1 MENFSQKFLNFIT
14 LKKQTPLSAMWVIFF
29 VAAFITALFWWIFP
43 ESMFDLVKQSNQ
55 KAKQI
60 PQSDVFKVIVDG
72 MFDAAETAVMKI
84 ALPLAG
90 VMTFFMGLLN
100 IGEKAGAIGFLAR
113 IVGPFF
119 NRLFPEVPANHPASG
134 QMIMNFSAN
143 MLGLDNAAT
152 PFGLKA
158 MQSLQELNPQKEV
171 ASNAQIMFLV
181 LHSAGP
187 VLIPLSIMA
196 QRSIYNAADPSD
208 IFIPC
213 LIATYFAT
221 LTGLIFVAI
230 KQKINL
236 FDKVILAWLGGIT
249 AFIVFVLW
257 YFSSLPQEEV
267 TSQSKIVSNFILYGF
282 VLSFI
287 LGAVWKRVDIF
298 DAFIEGAKGG
308 FETSVKIIPYLVAML
323 VAISCLRNI
332 GTLDLITG
340 GIRYVVVFLGFDTA
354 WVDALPTA
362 LMHPLSGGGSRA
374 MMISTMETFGADS
387 FAGRLACVFQ
397 GSSDTIFYV
406 LALYFGSVGIKQ
418 TRYTLWAGLTADLVS
433 VITAIWVSYIFFG

>member
-1 MENFSQKFLNFIT
+1 MENISKKFLDFIS
-14 LKKQTPLSAMWVIFF
+14 LKKQSPLSAMWVLFF
-29 VAAFITALFWWIFP
+29 VAAFITAIIKWLNP
-43 ESMFDLVKQSNQ
+43 D
-55 KAKQI
+55 I
-60 PQSDVFKVIVDG
+60 PQEQKTEIFKIIVDG
-72 MFDAAETAVMKI
+72 MFDSAETAVMKI

-90 VMTFFMGLLN
+90 VMTFFMGLLAV
-100 IGEKAGAIGFLAR
+100 GERAGAIGFLSR
-113 IVGPFF
+113 LIDPFF
-119 NRLFPEVPANHPASG
+119 SRLFPEVPPNHPASG

-158 MQSLQELNPQKEV
+158 MQSLQDLNPQKEV

-196 QRSIYNAADPSD
+196 QRSIYKAADPSD

-221 LTGLIFVAI
+221 LTGLIFVAV

-236 FDKVILAWLGGIT
+236 FDKVILSWLGGIT
-249 AFIVFVLW
+249 AFIGFVLW
-257 YFSSLPQEEV
+257 HFSNLPQEEV
-267 TSQSKIVSNFILYGF
+267 TAQSKVISNVILYGF
-282 VLSFI
+282 VLAFI
-287 LGAVWKRVDIF
+287 LGAVWKKVDIF
-298 DAFIEGAKGG
+298 DAFIEGAKSG

-323 VAISCLRNI
+323 VAISCLRNA
-332 GTLDLITG
+332 GTLDMIVNLIRMG
-340 GIRYVVVFLGFDTA
+340 VEFANIDTA
-354 WVDALPTA
+354 FVDALPTA

-374 MMISTMETFGADS
+374 MMISTMQTFGPDS
-387 FAGRLACVFQ
+387 FAGRLSCVFQ
-397 GSSDTIFYV
+397 GSADTIFYV

-418 TRYTLWAGLTADLVS
+418 TRYTLWAGLTADLVGI
-433 VITAIWVSYIFFG
+433 VTAIWVSYIFFPH

>member
-1 MENFSQKFLNFIT
+1 MENFSKKFIDFISF
-14 LKKQTPLSAMWVIFF
+14 KNQSPLSAMWVLFF
-29 VAAFITALFWWIFP
+29 VAAFITAIIKWLNPDIP
-43 ESMFDLVKQSNQ
+43 IEQ
-55 KAKQI
+55 KNEI
-60 PQSDVFKVIVDG
+60 FKVIVDG
-72 MFDAAETAVMKI
+72 MFDSAETAVMKI

-90 VMTFFMGLLN
+90 VMTFFMGLLAV
-100 IGEKAGAIGFLAR
+100 GEKAGAIGFLSR
-113 IVGPFF
+113 IIGPFF
-119 NRLFPEVPANHPASG
+119 SRLFPEVPPNHPASG

-196 QRSIYNAADPSD
+196 QRSIYKAEDPSD

-221 LTGLIFVAI
+221 LTGLVFVAI
-230 KQKINL
+230 KQGINL
-236 FDKVILAWLGGIT
+236 FDKIILSWLGGIT
-249 AFIVFVLW
+249 AFIGFSLW

-267 TSQSKIVSNFILYGF
+267 TAQSKIISNVILYGF
-282 VLSFI
+282 VLAFI
-287 LGAVWKRVDIF
+287 LGAVWKKVDIF

-323 VAISCLRNI
+323 VAISCLRNA
-332 GTLDLITG
+332 GTLDMIVG
-340 GIRYVVVFLGFDTA
+340 VIKQGVEILGMNTA
-354 WVDALPTA
+354 FTDALPTA

-374 MMISTMETFGADS
+374 MMISTMQTMGPDS
-387 FAGRLACVFQ
+387 FAGRLSCVFQ
-397 GSSDTIFYV
+397 GSADTIFYV

-418 TRYTLWAGLTADLVS
+418 TRYTLWAGLTADLVGII
-433 VITAIWVSYIFFG
+433 VAIWVSYIFFPH

>member
-1 MENFSQKFLNFIT
+1 MQHFSRKFIDFIS
-14 LKKQTPLSAMWVIFF
+14 LKKQSPLSAMWVLFF
-29 VAAFITALFWWIFP
+29 VAAFVTAIIKWLNPDIP
-43 ESMFDLVKQSNQ
+43 VEQ
-55 KAKQI
+55 KNEI
-60 PQSDVFKVIVDG
+60 FKVIVDG
-72 MFDAAETAVMKI
+72 MFDSAEIAVMKI

-90 VMTFFMGLLN
+90 VMTFFMGLLA

-113 IVGPFF
+113 LVGPFF
-119 NRLFPEVPANHPASG
+119 NRLFPEVPPNHPASG
-134 QMIMNFSAN
+134 HMIMNFSAN

-196 QRSIYNAADPSD
+196 QRSIYKAADPSD

-236 FDKVILAWLGGIT
+236 FDKIILLWLGGIT
-249 AFIVFVLW
+249 AFIGFALW
-257 YFSSLPQEEV
+257 YFSNLPQEEV
-267 TSQSKIVSNFILYGF
+267 AVQSKIISNVILYGF
-282 VLSFI
+282 VLAFI
-287 LGAVWKRVDIF
+287 LGAVWKKVDIF
-298 DAFIEGAKGG
+298 EAFIEGAKGG
-308 FETSVKIIPYLVAML
+308 FETSIKIIPYLVAML
-323 VAISCLRNI
+323 VAISCLRNA
-332 GTLDLITG
+332 GTLDMIVNVIRMG
-340 GIRYVVVFLGFDTA
+340 VEFVGIDTA
-354 WVDALPTA
+354 FVDALPTA

-374 MMISTMETFGADS
+374 MMISTMQASGPDS
-387 FAGRLACVFQ
+387 FAGRLSCVFQ

-433 VITAIWVSYIFFG
+433 IITAIWVSYIFFPH

>member
-1 MENFSQKFLNFIT
+1 MENFSKKLLNFVS
-14 LKKQTPLSAMWVIFF
+14 LKNQSPLSAMWVLFF
-29 VAAFITALFWWIFP
+29 VAAFITAIIKWLNPAIP
-43 ESMFDLVKQSNQ
+43 VEQ
-55 KAKQI
+55 KNEI
-60 PQSDVFKVIVDG
+60 FKVIVDG
-72 MFDAAETAVMKI
+72 MFDSAEIAVMKI

-90 VMTFFMGLLN
+90 VMTFFMGLLAV
-100 IGEKAGAIGFLAR
+100 GEKAGAIGFLSR
-113 IVGPFF
+113 IIGPFF
-119 NRLFPEVPANHPASG
+119 SRLFPEVPPNHPASG

-158 MQSLQELNPQKEV
+158 MQSLQDLNPQKEV

-196 QRSIYNAADPSD
+196 QRSIYKAEDPSD

-221 LTGLIFVAI
+221 LTGLIFVAV

-236 FDKVILAWLGGIT
+236 FDKIILSWLGGIT
-249 AFIVFVLW
+249 AFIGFVLW

-267 TSQSKIVSNFILYGF
+267 TSQSKIISNVILYGF
-282 VLSFI
+282 VLAFI
-287 LGAVWKRVDIF
+287 LGAVWKKVDIF

-323 VAISCLRNI
+323 VAISCLRNA
-332 GTLDLITG
+332 GTLDLVTN
-340 GIRYVVVFLGFDTA
+340 GIRYIVVLLGFDTA

-374 MMISTMETFGADS
+374 MMISTMQTAGPDS

-397 GSSDTIFYV
+397 GSADTIFYV

-418 TRYTLWAGLTADLVS
+418 TRYTLWAGLTADLVG
-433 VITAIWVSYIFFG
+433 VIVAIWVSYIFFPH

>member
-1 MENFSQKFLNFIT
+1 MQHFSRKFIDFIS
-14 LKKQTPLSAMWVIFF
+14 LKKQSPLSAMWVLFF
-29 VAAFITALFWWIFP
+29 VAAFVTAIIKWLNPDIP
-43 ESMFDLVKQSNQ
+43 VEQ
-55 KAKQI
+55 KNEI
-60 PQSDVFKVIVDG
+60 FKVIVDG
-72 MFDAAETAVMKI
+72 MFDSAEIAVMKI

-90 VMTFFMGLLN
+90 VMTFFMGLLA

-113 IVGPFF
+113 LVGPFF

-134 QMIMNFSAN
+134 HMIMNFSAN

-158 MQSLQELNPQKEV
+158 MQSLQELNPQKEI

-196 QRSIYNAADPSD
+196 QRSIYKAADPSD

-236 FDKVILAWLGGIT
+236 FDKIILLWLGGIT
-249 AFIVFVLW
+249 AFIGFALW
-257 YFSSLPQEEV
+257 YFSNLPQEEV
-267 TSQSKIVSNFILYGF
+267 SVQSKIISNVILYGF
-282 VLSFI
+282 VLAFI
-287 LGAVWKRVDIF
+287 LGAVWKKVDIF

-323 VAISCLRNI
+323 VAISCLRNA
-332 GTLDLITG
+332 GTLDMIVNVIRMG
-340 GIRYVVVFLGFDTA
+340 VEFVGIDTA
-354 WVDALPTA
+354 FVDALPTA

-374 MMISTMETFGADS
+374 MMISTMQASGPDS
-387 FAGRLACVFQ
+387 FAGRLSCVFQ

-433 VITAIWVSYIFFG
+433 IITAIWVSYIFFPH

>member
-1 MENFSQKFLNFIT
+1 MKKFLDFIS
-14 LKKQTPLSAMWVIFF
+14 LKKQSPLSAMWFLFF
-29 VAAFITALFWWIFP
+29 VAAFITAIIKWLNP
-43 ESMFDLVKQSNQ
+43 E
-55 KAKQI
+55 I
-60 PQSDVFKVIVDG
+60 PQEQKNEIFKVIVDG
-72 MFDAAETAVMKI
+72 MFDSAEVAVMKI

-90 VMTFFMGLLN
+90 VMTFFMGLLA
-100 IGEKAGAIGFLAR
+100 IGEKAGAIGFLSR
-113 IVGPFF
+113 LIGPFF
-119 NRLFPEVPANHPASG
+119 SRLFPEVPPNHPASG

-158 MQSLQELNPQKEV
+158 MQSLQELNPNKEV

-196 QRSIYNAADPSD
+196 QRSIYKAADPAD

-236 FDKVILAWLGGIT
+236 FDKVILSWLGGIT
-249 AFIVFVLW
+249 AFIGFALW
-257 YFSSLPQEEV
+257 YFSSLPQAEV
-267 TSQSKIVSNFILYGF
+267 TTQSKIFSNVILYGF
-282 VLSFI
+282 VLAFI
-287 LGAVWKRVDIF
+287 LGAVWKKVDIF

-323 VAISCLRNI
+323 VAISCLRNA
-332 GTLDLITG
+332 GTLDMIVDLIKG
-340 GIRYVVVFLGFDTA
+340 GIAILGIDTA
-354 WVDALPTA
+354 FTDALPTA

-374 MMISTMETFGADS
+374 MMISTMQAAGPDS
-387 FAGRLACVFQ
+387 FAGRLSCVFQ

-433 VITAIWVSYIFFG
+433 IITAIWVSYIFFPH